1 MKLVKATSALAILA
15 GALMGG
21 CATYD
26 RPVVATGPAS
36 ATENKQVVVAEG
48 SNGAMPY
55 TAQSMFFKDRGL
67 HYEDPST
74 LAPKIVEPVPRG

>member
-1 MKLVKATSALAILA
+1 MNLVKATSALAILA
-15 GALMGG
+15 GAALGG

-26 RPVVATGPAS
+26 GPYVATGPAA

-48 SNGAMPY
+48 SNSAMPY
-55 TAQSMFFKDRGL
+55 TQRSFFFKDRGL